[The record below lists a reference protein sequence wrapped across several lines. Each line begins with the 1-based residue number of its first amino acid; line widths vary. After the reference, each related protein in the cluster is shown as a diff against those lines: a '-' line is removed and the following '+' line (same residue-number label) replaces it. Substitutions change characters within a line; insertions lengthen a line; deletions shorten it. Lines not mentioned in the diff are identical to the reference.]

1 MIGKKRNNYSK
12 YGAAARGFRQASEIE
27 EPLEPRTNNCL
38 ALGAPDRKVT
48 GFDDMTQ
55 YALDMLS
62 LYQLSHGGMSGRSN
76 GSGNINIA
84 VRWSDESSS
93 GSECEDTFRLHIL
106 SRNPHNS
113 SSS

>member
-1 MIGKKRNNYSK
+1 VRIHYSK
-12 YGAAARGFRQASEIE
+12 YGAAARDFRQASEIE

-38 ALGAPDRKVT
+38 ALGPPDRKVT

-76 GSGNINIA
+76 GSDNINIA
-84 VRWSDESSS
+84 VRRLICNTDMVFM
-93 GSECEDTFRLHIL
+93 FR
-106 SRNPHNS
+106 NS
-113 SSS
+113 TPVQQRIEYPDRD